1 MLSSKQLT
9 VIAAS
14 AVLMV
19 LLPWLAVT
27 VVSGEAGM
35 AVCFLLFFAVNPI
48 AAVAVGIFSGRSL
61 RTAWFQPAALAVLFL
76 AGVWLNFDMGE
87 PAFLLYA
94 AAYFLLGSLTMLLTW
109 ALHRRRRHIDQ

>member
-1 MLSSKQLT
+1 MRRAKQLT

-19 LLPWLAVT
+19 LLPWLTVT
-27 VVSGEAGM
+27 LVRGDAGM

-61 RTAWFQPAALAVLFL
+61 RTAWFQPAALSVLFL
-76 AGVWLNFDMGE
+76 VGVWLNFGMGE
-87 PAFLLYA
+87 PVFLLYA

-109 ALHRRRRHIDQ
+109 WLRRAKSGA